1 MQNNFAKR
9 AVRPEFS
16 LHFRGGALAVALHCM
31 EGMSRSLIAGLLIAI
46 ALTGCAGQKDAQ
58 LLSAGA
64 TAAPRQF
71 TEGEALYV
79 RYCSGC
85 HGWEGRGDGP
95 MAIMFEV
102 HPPPLAALHLSET
115 EMVTIIK
122 VLHGDS
128 PLVLTDSAK
137 IPSMQADVSALMTHL
152 KRLPELEWEKVD
164 QGRRA
169 YETLCA
175 FCHGVYGGG
184 DGILASAQPRPP
196 RNLAG
201 RVFQSLKS
209 DEQLSRIISEGA
221 GTMPGAKAV
230 LQREDIDEI
239 VRFVRVLSPGYELYD
254 RFCARC
260 HGSDGYP
267 PVQPAED
274 IFGVPPLV
282 RENLVGAVFD
292 EDYFRN
298 RPESYIRSWVET
310 MYQAGH
316 SSMPRFNSELDRDD
330 VLKIVKYLRGIGIE
344 QGG

>member
-1 MQNNFAKR
+1 M
-9 AVRPEFS
+9 
-16 LHFRGGALAVALHCM
+16 
-31 EGMSRSLIAGLLIAI
+31 AI
-46 ALTGCAGQKDAQ
+46 ALAGCAGQKDIQ

-64 TAAPRQF
+64 TAPPRQF

-102 HPPPLAALHLSET
+102 HPPPLAGLRQSEN
-115 EMVTIIK
+115 ELVTIIK
-122 VLHGDS
+122 ILHGDS
-128 PLVLTDSAK
+128 PLVLTGSAK
-137 IPSMQADVSALMTHL
+137 IPSIQADVSALMTHL

-201 RVFQSLKS
+201 RVFQTLRS
-209 DEQLSRIISEGA
+209 DEQLSRIVSEGA
-221 GTMPGAKAV
+221 GAMPGAKAV
-230 LQREDIDEI
+230 LQREDIDAV
-239 VRFVRVLSPGYELYD
+239 VRYVRVLSPGYELYE
-254 RFCARC
+254 RFCSRC

-267 PVQPAED
+267 PVQAADD
-274 IFGVPPLV
+274 IFGVPPLS
-282 RENLVGAVFD
+282 REKLVGAVFD
-292 EDYFRN
+292 EDYFRK
-298 RPESYIRSWVET
+298 RPESYIRSWVEA
-310 MYQAGH
+310 MYAADH
-316 SSMPRFNSELDRDD
+316 SSMPRFNIELDTDD
-330 VLKIVKYLRGIGIE
+330 VLKIVKYLRGIGTE